1 MMATCLDLA
10 GAKYPEKFAGEQL
23 APHESLSLVPI
34 LNGKTVDRQHT
45 YIFNHAGTHAI
56 VKGDYKIVRE
66 GKGPWALYNLANNRT
81 ETINLAGQQAER
93 VEQLAKLWEARWG
106 KK

>member
-1 MMATCLDLA
+1 MLATCLELA
-10 GAKYPEKFAGEQL
+10 SAKYPEQFEGETL
-23 APHESLSLVPI
+23 APHESLSLVPV
-34 LNGKTVDRQHT
+34 LKGNTVDRQHT

-81 ETINLAGQQAER
+81 ETINLAKQQTER
-93 VEQLAKLWEARWG
+93 VEQMARLWEARWG